1 VRARTLAALFVAICL
16 LGACS
21 GRQKRPTGPPPEYER
36 PEVMPW
42 DSGRPVDPFENVQ
55 GEEVTDD
62 EPTGDDA
69 GAAPAD
75 AATPDSSGDAA
86 LSLDSGLG

>member
-1 VRARTLAALFVAICL
+1 VRVRALSALFVAL
-16 LGACS
+16 FWLGACS
-21 GRQKRPTGPPPEYER
+21 GRQKRPAGPPPEYER

-62 EPTGDDA
+62 EPADTDA
-69 GAAPAD
+69 GAPAAD
-75 AATPDSSGDAA
+75 AATPDSGGDAA
-86 LSLDSGLG
+86 LPLDSGLG